1 MSWQDALQQSC
12 GREFRI
18 GEIMLEEL
26 YIENLAVIEKA
37 CISFRNAFHVF
48 TGETGAGKSILIHG
62 IQAVLGQ
69 RVSKDWV
76 RTGCDKAMVTA
87 LFTNLSDE
95 VVELLSGMAVS
106 VEERQV
112 TLSREIRADGG
123 SIGRINGK
131 TASVSA
137 LREIGML
144 LISIHGQHDNQIL
157 LAPEHH
163 LQVLDEFGND
173 ASHLTAYQNVFRELQ
188 ATARELG
195 KLKKE
200 EQQRKQRTALLKKQI
215 SEIGALNPKEGEE
228 EELETALMQAEN
240 AERIMSGL
248 GGAAGILGGD
258 TEESA
263 VEQLRMAMQ
272 LLREIEDVYPDTDEL
287 TERLKAAVIEVQDIA
302 EELAGMAE
310 DIILDEEH
318 TQKLR
323 SRYHDINTV
332 KKQFFC
338 DFDELLQLY
347 KDAQKEMSGM
357 QEDDDRISE
366 LEAKKS
372 ALLAEVTEKANAL
385 SAYREVSGQ
394 RFVERVSEELRFLD
408 MPNVV
413 LTVQQEKG
421 KLTIQ
426 GRDSVTF
433 LISANK
439 GEAPKP
445 ISKIASGGE
454 LSRIMLALKS
464 VIADRDSIPTL
475 IFDEIDTG
483 VSGKAAQKIGIKL
496 REISRSRQVLCVT
509 HLSQIAVMADTH
521 YMIEKHDEDDRTVT
535 QVHLLDFDGRVEEIA
550 RIMGGENPSELMRE
564 NAREE
569 LKRVAES

>member
-1 MSWQDALQQSC
+1 
-12 GREFRI
+12 
-18 GEIMLEEL
+18 MLEEL

-37 CISFRNAFHVF
+37 CIGFHSTFHVF

-76 RTGCDKAMVTA
+76 RTGCDRAAVTA

-95 VVELLSGMAVS
+95 VIELLAEMAVS
-106 VEERQV
+106 CDERQV
-112 TLSREIRADGG
+112 TLTREIRADGG

-163 LQVLDEFGND
+163 LQVLDDFGGNPTF
-173 ASHLTAYQNVFRELQ
+173 LLAYQKSFRQLQ
-188 ATARELG
+188 TVARELG
-195 KLKKE
+195 KLKRE
-200 EQQRKQRTALLKKQI
+200 EQYRRQRAALLQKQI
-215 SEIGALNPKEGEE
+215 AEIGALQPKPNEE
-228 EELETALMQAEN
+228 EELENALIQAEN
-240 AERIMSGL
+240 AERIISSLSSG
-248 GGAAGILGGD
+248 AGILYSGGD
-258 TEESA
+258 GSI
-263 VEQLRMAMQ
+263 VEQIQSVRQ
-272 LLREIEDVYPDTDEL
+272 LLREIEDVYPETEDL
-287 TERLKAAVIEVQDIA
+287 SERLQSMMIEAKDIS
-302 EELAGMAE
+302 EDLQRMA
-310 DIILDEEH
+310 DGVSLDENR
-318 TQKLR
+318 TQRLR
-323 SRYHDINTV
+323 QRYHAISQV

-338 DFDELLQLY
+338 DFDELLTLY
-347 KDAQKEMSGM
+347 DTACEEMNSM
-357 QEDDDRISE
+357 HEENDRIAE
-366 LEAKKS
+366 LEAEKQE
-372 ALLAEVTEKANAL
+372 LLADVTEKAKAL
-385 SAYREVSGQ
+385 SDYREETGQ
-394 RFVERVSEELRFLD
+394 RFVERVSEELQFLD

-426 GRDSVTF
+426 GMDNVTF

-439 GEAPKP
+439 GEIPKP

-496 REISRSRQVLCVT
+496 REISRNRQVLCVT

-521 YMIEKHDEDDRTVT
+521 YMIEKHLKNDRTVT
-535 QVHLLDFDGRVEEIA
+535 QVHQLEFEGRVEEIA
-550 RIMGGENPSELMRE
+550 RIMGGDNPSSLMLE

-569 LKRVAES
+569 LKRVQEA

>member
-1 MSWQDALQQSC
+1 
-12 GREFRI
+12 
-18 GEIMLEEL
+18 MLEEL

-37 CISFRNAFHVF
+37 CISFRSAFHVF

-76 RTGCDKAMVTA
+76 RTGCDRAAVTA
-87 LFTNLSDE
+87 LFTGLSDD
-95 VVELLSGMAVS
+95 VMELLAEMAVS
-106 VEERQV
+106 CDERQV
-112 TLSREIRADGG
+112 TLTREIRADGG
-123 SIGRINGK
+123 SIGRINGR

-137 LREIGML
+137 LREIGAL

-163 LQVLDEFGND
+163 LQVLDEFGGNPTFL
-173 ASHLTAYQNVFRELQ
+173 ASYQKAFRQLQ
-188 ATARELG
+188 TVARELG
-195 KLKKE
+195 RLKRE
-200 EQQRKQRTALLKKQI
+200 DQYRKQRMVLLKKQI
-215 SEIGALNPKEGEE
+215 SEIGALNPKPDEE
-228 EELETALMQAEN
+228 DELETALMQAEN
-240 AERIMSGL
+240 AERILNSL
-248 GGAAGILGGD
+248 NGAAGMLGADG
-258 TEESA
+258 EESA
-263 VEQLRMAMQ
+263 IDQIRAAMQ
-272 LLREIEDVYPDTDEL
+272 LLRDIEDVYPDTDEL
-287 TERLKAAVIEVQDIA
+287 TERLKAAVIEIQDIS
-302 EELAGMAE
+302 EELSGMAE
-310 DIILDEEH
+310 DVTLDEEQV
-318 TQKLR
+318 QKLR
-323 SRYHDINTV
+323 ARYHAINTV

-338 DFDELLQLY
+338 DFDELMTLY
-347 KDAQKEMSGM
+347 ESAKNEMDTM
-357 QEDDDRISE
+357 QEDDDRIAE
-366 LEAKKS
+366 LEEQKAG
-372 ALLAEVTEKANAL
+372 LLAEVTEKARAL
-385 SAYREVSGQ
+385 SDYREETGQ

-413 LTVQQEKG
+413 LSVQQEKG

-426 GRDSVTF
+426 GRDSITF

-439 GEAPKP
+439 GELPKP
-445 ISKIASGGE
+445 ISKVASGGE

-521 YMIEKHDEDDRTVT
+521 YMIEKHSEEERTVT
-535 QVHLLDFDGRVEEIA
+535 QVHLLDFEGRVEEIA
-550 RIMGGENPSELMRE
+550 RIMGGDNPSRLMLE

-569 LKRVAES
+569 LRRVAEEC

>member
-1 MSWQDALQQSC
+1 
-12 GREFRI
+12 
-18 GEIMLEEL
+18 MLEEL

-37 CISFRNAFHVF
+37 CISFRSAFHVF

-76 RTGCDKAMVTA
+76 RTGCDRATVTA
-87 LFTNLSDE
+87 LFSGLSDD
-95 VVELLSGMAVS
+95 VIDLLTEMAIDCD
-106 VEERQV
+106 ERQV
-112 TLSREIRADGG
+112 TLTREIRADGG

-131 TASVSA
+131 TASVTA

-163 LQVLDEFGND
+163 LQVLDEFGGD
-173 ASHLTAYQNVFRELQ
+173 PTFLEQYQKSFRQLQ
-188 ATARELG
+188 SIARELG

-200 EQQRKQRTALLKKQI
+200 EQYRKQRSALLQKQI
-215 SEIGALNPKEGEE
+215 NEIGTLNPKPGEE
-228 EELETALMQAEN
+228 DELETALMQAEN
-240 AERIMSGL
+240 AERIIAGL
-248 GGAAGILGGD
+248 GGAAGMLAA
-258 TEESA
+258 EEGIA
-263 VEQLRMAMQ
+263 DQLEGVMQ
-272 LLREIEDVYPDTDEL
+272 LLEDIEDVYPDTDEFR
-287 TERLKAAVIEVQDIA
+287 ERLKAAVIEIKDIA
-302 EELAGMAE
+302 EELSGRAE
-310 DIILDEEH
+310 DVNIDEEKA
-318 TQKLR
+318 QKLR
-323 SRYHDINTV
+323 ARYHAINTV

-338 DFDELLQLY
+338 DFDELLALY
-347 KDAQKEMSGM
+347 DSARAEMDSM
-357 QEDDDRISE
+357 QGEDDRIAE
-366 LEAKKS
+366 LEAQK
-372 ALLAEVTEKANAL
+372 AQLLNDVTEKAHAL
-385 SAYREVSGQ
+385 SAYREETAE
-394 RFVERVSEELRFLD
+394 RFVERVTEELRFLD

-413 LTVQQEKG
+413 LSVQHDKG

-426 GRDSVTF
+426 GMDTVTF

-439 GEAPKP
+439 GEIPKP

-483 VSGKAAQKIGIKL
+483 VSGRAAQKIGIKL

-509 HLSQIAVMADTH
+509 HLSQIAVMADTQF
-521 YMIEKHDEDDRTVT
+521 MIEKHDENDRTVT
-535 QVHLLDFDGRVEEIA
+535 QVHLLDFEGRVQEIA
-550 RIMGGENPSELMRE
+550 RIMGGENPSELMLR

-569 LKRVAES
+569 LMRVQEGI

>member
-1 MSWQDALQQSC
+1 
-12 GREFRI
+12 
-18 GEIMLEEL
+18 MLEEL

-76 RTGCDKAMVTA
+76 RTGCDRASVTA
-87 LFTNLSDE
+87 LFTDLSDE
-95 VVELLSGMAVS
+95 AMELLAEMAVS
-106 VEERQV
+106 CDERQV
-112 TLSREIRADGG
+112 TLTREIRADGG

-137 LREIGML
+137 LREIGTF

-163 LQVLDEFGND
+163 LQVLDEFGGND
-173 ASHLTAYQNVFRELQ
+173 SFLIAYQKSFRQLQ
-188 ATARELG
+188 STARELG

-200 EQQRKQRTALLKKQI
+200 EQYRKQRIATLRRQI
-215 SEIGALNPKEGEE
+215 TEIGALQARPGEE
-228 EELETALMQAEN
+228 EELENALMQAEN
-240 AERIMSGL
+240 AERILSSLQTGRGLLIGDGDSGAVDML
-248 GGAAGILGGD
+248 YQVVQQLREVEDAFSD
-258 TEESA
+258 TEP
-263 VEQLRMAMQ
+263 L
-272 LLREIEDVYPDTDEL
+272 I
-287 TERLKAAVIEVQDIA
+287 ERLQSTMIELKDIA
-302 EELAGMAE
+302 EDLERMTDG
-310 DIILDEEH
+310 ISLDENRY
-318 TQKLR
+318 QKLKQR
-323 SRYHDINTV
+323 HHAIAQV

-338 DFDELLQLY
+338 DFDELLALY
-347 KDAQKEMSGM
+347 ESAKA
-357 QEDDDRISE
+357 E
-366 LEAKKS
+366 LESMGEEDQQIAALEERKQE
-372 ALLAEVTEKANAL
+372 LLADVTEKAKAL
-385 SAYREVSGQ
+385 SDYREETAQ
-394 RFVERVSEELRFLD
+394 RFVERVTEELRFLD

-413 LTVQQEKG
+413 LTVQQERG

-426 GRDSVTF
+426 GMDSVAF

-439 GEAPKP
+439 GETPKP

-496 REISRSRQVLCVT
+496 REISRQRQVLCVT

-521 YMIEKHDEDDRTVT
+521 YMIEKHTEQERTVT
-535 QVHLLDFDGRVEEIA
+535 QVHLLDFEGRVDEIA
-550 RIMGGENPSELMRE
+550 RIMGGENPSQLMLE

-569 LKRVAES
+569 LKRVMEN

>member
-1 MSWQDALQQSC
+1 MLQ
-12 GREFRI
+12 
-18 GEIMLEEL
+18 EL

-37 CISFRNAFHVF
+37 CISFGQAFHVF

-76 RTGCDKAMVTA
+76 RTGCDKASVTA
-87 LFTNLSDE
+87 LFTDLSDE
-95 VVELLSGMAVS
+95 VMDLLAEMAI
-106 VEERQV
+106 ECDERQV
-112 TLSREIRADGG
+112 TLTREIRADGG
-123 SIGRINGK
+123 SIGRINGR

-157 LAPEHH
+157 LSPEHH
-163 LQVLDEFGND
+163 LQVLDEFGGD
-173 ASHLTAYQNVFRELQ
+173 PSYLEAYQKSFRQLQ
-188 ATARELG
+188 SIARELG

-200 EQQRKQRTALLKKQI
+200 EAYRRQRSVLLQKQI
-215 SEIGALNPKEGEE
+215 DEIGALNPRPGEE
-228 EELETALMQAEN
+228 DELENALIQAEN
-240 AERIMSGL
+240 AERIIAGL
-248 GGAAGILGGD
+248 SGAAGILAA
-258 TEESA
+258 EEGVA
-263 VEQLRMAMQ
+263 DQLEGAMR
-272 LLREIEDVYPDTDEL
+272 LITEIEDVYPDTEEL
-287 TERLKAAVIEVQDIA
+287 MQRLRATVIEVKDIA
-302 EELAGMAE
+302 EELSSLAE
-310 DIILDEEH
+310 DVNIDEEKA
-318 TQKLR
+318 QKLR
-323 SRYHDINTV
+323 ARYHAIGVV

-338 DFDELLQLY
+338 DFEKLLVLYETAQNEMDSMQDEN
-347 KDAQKEMSGM
+347 
-357 QEDDDRISE
+357 DRIAE
-366 LEAKKS
+366 LEAKK
-372 ALLAEVTEKANAL
+372 AELLTDVTEKAHAL
-385 SAYREVSGQ
+385 SNYREEAAE

-408 MPNVV
+408 MPNVL

-426 GRDSVTF
+426 GMDSVTF

-439 GEAPKP
+439 GEIPKP

-464 VIADRDSIPTL
+464 VIADRDRIPTL

-509 HLSQIAVMADTH
+509 HLSQIAVMADTQF
-521 YMIEKHDEDDRTVT
+521 MIEKHDENDRTVT
-535 QVHLLDFDGRVEEIA
+535 QVHLLDFEGRVQEIA
-550 RIMGGENPSELMRE
+550 RIMGGENPSELMLE

-569 LKRVAES
+569 LKRVKEET

>member
-1 MSWQDALQQSC
+1 
-12 GREFRI
+12 
-18 GEIMLEEL
+18 MLEEL

-76 RTGCDKAMVTA
+76 RTGCERATVTA
-87 LFTNLSDE
+87 LFTGLSDD
-95 VVELLSGMAVS
+95 VIDMLSEFS
-106 VEERQV
+106 ISCEERQI
-112 TLSREIRADGG
+112 TLTREIRADGG

-131 TASVSA
+131 TASVTA

-157 LAPEHH
+157 LSPEHH
-163 LQVLDEFGND
+163 LHVLDEFGGD
-173 ASHLTAYQNVFRELQ
+173 SSYLTAYQDTFRRLQ
-188 ATARELG
+188 LTARELG
-195 KLKKE
+195 KCKRD
-200 EQQRKQRTALLKKQI
+200 EQERRQRALILQKQI
-215 SEIGALNPKEGEE
+215 QEIGALQPKHGEE
-228 EELETALMQAEN
+228 DELENALIQAEN
-240 AERIMSGL
+240 AERILFSL
-248 GGAAGILGGD
+248 GNAAGILHGEND
-258 TEESA
+258 DCV
-263 VEQLRMAMQ
+263 VEMLRNAMQ
-272 LLREIEDVYPDTDEL
+272 QLSEIEDVFQGLDEL
-287 TERLKAAVIEVQDIA
+287 SERIKAVQIEIKDIA
-302 EELAGMAE
+302 EDLQRHA
-310 DIILDEEH
+310 DSVILDEARA
-318 TQKLR
+318 QKLR
-323 SRYHDINTV
+323 QRYHAISQV
-332 KKQFFC
+332 KKQFYC
-338 DFDELLQLY
+338 DFDGLIKMYE
-347 KDAQKEMSGM
+347 DAKKEISSM
-357 QEDDDRISE
+357 QHDSERIAE
-366 LEAKKS
+366 LEAQKK
-372 ALLAEVTEKANAL
+372 ALLADVTEKAKAL
-385 SAYREVSGQ
+385 SDYREETGR

-413 LTVQQEKG
+413 LTVQQERG

-426 GRDSVTF
+426 GMDSVTF

-439 GEAPKP
+439 GELPKP

-521 YMIEKHDEDDRTVT
+521 YMIEKHTEDERTVT
-535 QVHLLDFDGRVEEIA
+535 QVHLLDFEGRVQEIA
-550 RIMGGENPSELMRE
+550 RIMGGENPSDLMLE
-564 NAREE
+564 NARVE
-569 LKRVAES
+569 LKRVAEN

>member
-1 MSWQDALQQSC
+1 
-12 GREFRI
+12 
-18 GEIMLEEL
+18 MLEEL

-76 RTGCDKAMVTA
+76 RTGCERATVTA
-87 LFTNLSDE
+87 LFSDLSDE
-95 VVELLSGMAVS
+95 VMELLAEMAVS
-106 VEERQV
+106 CDERQV
-112 TLSREIRADGG
+112 TLTREIRADGG

-131 TASVSA
+131 TASVSS
-137 LREIGML
+137 LREIGTL

-157 LAPEHH
+157 LASEHH
-163 LQVLDEFGND
+163 LQVLDEFGGNPTF
-173 ASHLTAYQNVFRELQ
+173 LTSYQKSFRQLQ
-188 ATARELG
+188 MIARELG
-195 KLKKE
+195 KLKRE
-200 EQQRKQRTALLKKQI
+200 EQYRKQRAALLQKQI
-215 SEIGALNPKEGEE
+215 QEIGALNPKQGEE
-228 EELETALMQAEN
+228 EALETALIQAEN
-240 AERIMSGL
+240 AERIVTSL
-248 GGAAGILGGD
+248 STAAGILNGEGD
-258 TEESA
+258 DCI
-263 VEQLRMAMQ
+263 VEQLRAAMQ
-272 LLREIEDVYPDTDEL
+272 LLHEIEDAFTGTEEL
-287 TERLKAAVIEVQDIA
+287 TERMKAAAIEIKDIA
-302 EELAGMAE
+302 EDLQHMA
-310 DIILDEEH
+310 DGVSLDEERA
-318 TQKLR
+318 QKLR
-323 SRYHDINTV
+323 QRYHAIAQV

-338 DFDELLQLY
+338 DFDELMTLY
-347 KDAQKEMSGM
+347 DSAKAEMETM
-357 QEDDDRISE
+357 QEDDDRIAE
-366 LEAKKS
+366 LEAQKQE
-372 ALLAEVTEKANAL
+372 LLADVTEKARAL
-385 SAYREVSGQ
+385 SEYRAETGA

-426 GRDSVTF
+426 GRDTVTF

-439 GEAPKP
+439 GELPKP

-521 YMIEKHDEDDRTVT
+521 YMIEKHTENDRTVT
-535 QVHLLDFDGRVEEIA
+535 QVHLLDLDGRVEEVA
-550 RIMGGENPSELMRE
+550 RIMGGENPSSLMLE

-569 LKRVAES
+569 LKRVAEQDNT